1 MNGHTLGGLRAAILE
16 IELKAGDRIEMVFD
30 MKPETAVRLPEP
42 IKPRKSWERFSEA
55 PRSAKRRLKSQK
67 GKY

>member
-1 MNGHTLGGLRAAILE
+1 MIGHSLGGLRAAIFE
-16 IELKAGDRIEMVFD
+16 IELKAGDRTEI
-30 MKPETAVRLPEP
+30 AAAIRLSEP
-42 IKPRKSWERFSEA
+42 IKPRKSWEQFSEA